1 MFENLQEK
9 LQRAFK
15 TLRGQATLTEE
26 NIDEALRE
34 IRLALLEADVNFK
47 VVKQL
52 IDQIRVKAVGQDVLT
67 ALSPGEQVIKIV
79 RDELVEILGR
89 DTARM
94 KFASQ
99 PPTVI
104 LMAGLQGSGKTTT
117 SGKLANWLKNGGHR
131 PLLVSVDVYRPA
143 AREQLK
149 VVAQAVKA
157 NIYEGEV
164 GEATPGPRDPR
175 AKEARR
181 EAINTGSDVLIV
193 DTAGRLHIDDQLMDE
208 MQLLKRLL
216 NPQEILFVADAMT
229 GQDAVNSADEFHK
242 KLSLTGVVLTKMDG
256 DARGGAALS
265 IRQVTGQPIKFI
277 GVGEKYDA
285 LEPFHPDRIVSRIL
299 GMGDILSLIERA
311 ESQIDKKKAQEMAT
325 KALTGDGFSLEDFRD
340 QLRQVKKMGSMK
352 SLLGML
358 PSIGPFSGLQKAA
371 DNVDEGQINRV
382 EAIINSMTTH
392 ERNHHEVINGSRRKR
407 IARGSGTTVQEV
419 NNLLRQYA
427 QMKKMFKQMGKT
439 VAPRTGLFHQLQGQP
454 AHGVAGI
461 DFHHRLEPAI
471 ALGCAIDEGV
481 DANRPD
487 IAGALQFRFEQR
499 KDVAIEAL
507 EAARNVRRFAEQR
520 GYVRRYAAAVV
531 GRRPVGPELSLA
543 VIDQA
548 GVAAELQVARPH
560 LQLDG
565 EIQRALQPGFD
576 DHLSA
581 ILQGTGQP
589 LLLCRQHL

>member
-15 TLRGQATLTEE
+15 SLRGQAVLTEE
-26 NIDEALRE
+26 NIAEALKQ

-47 VVKQL
+47 VVKDL
-52 IDQIRVKAVGQDVLT
+52 IDRIQAKAVGQEVLT

-79 RDELVEILGR
+79 RDELVATLGQ
-89 DTARM
+89 DTAKL

-99 PPTVI
+99 PPTVV

-149 VVAQAVKA
+149 VVAAAIKA

-164 GEATPGPRDPR
+164 SEANTATVERL

-181 EAINTGSDVLIV
+181 EAINTGCDVLIV

-208 MQLLKRLL
+208 MQSLKKLL
-216 NPQEILFVADAMT
+216 NPQEILFVADSMT

-242 KLSLTGVVLTKMDG
+242 KLTLTGVVLTKMDG

-311 ESQIDKKKAQEMAT
+311 ESQIDKKKANELAT
-325 KALTGDGFSLEDFRD
+325 KALSGDGFSLEDFRD
-340 QLRQVKKMGSMK
+340 QLRQVRKMGSLQ
-352 SLLGML
+352 SLIGML
-358 PSIGPFSGLQKAA
+358 PSVGAFSGLQKAA
-371 DNVDEGQINRV
+371 DKVDEGQINRV
-382 EAIINSMTTH
+382 EAIINSMTGF
-392 ERNHHEVINGSRRKR
+392 ERNHHESINGSRRKR

-427 QMKKMFKQMGKT
+427 QMKKMFKQMGKPSF
-439 VAPRTGLFHQLQGQP
+439 ARRM
-454 AHGVAGI
+454 AGMK
-461 DFHHRLEPAI
+461 F
-471 ALGCAIDEGV
+471 
-481 DANRPD
+481 
-487 IAGALQFRFEQR
+487 
-499 KDVAIEAL
+499 
-507 EAARNVRRFAEQR
+507 
-520 GYVRRYAAAVV
+520 
-531 GRRPVGPELSLA
+531 
-543 VIDQA
+543 
-548 GVAAELQVARPH
+548 
-560 LQLDG
+560 
-565 EIQRALQPGFD
+565 PGM
-576 DHLSA
+576 
-581 ILQGTGQP
+581 
-589 LLLCRQHL
+589 

>member
-15 TLRGQATLTEE
+15 SLRGQAKLSEE
-26 NIDEALRE
+26 NIQEALRE

-52 IDQIRVKAVGQDVLT
+52 IDQIRAKAVGQEVLT

-79 RDELVEILGR
+79 RDELVAILGK

-99 PPTVI
+99 PPTVV

-117 SGKLANWLKNGGHR
+117 SGKLAHWFKNGGHR

-149 VVAQAVKA
+149 IVAQAVKSH
-157 NIYEGEV
+157 IYEGEV
-164 GEATPGPRDPR
+164 GEANTATVERLV
-175 AKEARR
+175 KEARR
-181 EAINTGSDVLIV
+181 EAIVSGCDVLIV
-193 DTAGRLHIDDQLMDE
+193 DTAGRLHIDDQLMEE
-208 MQLLKRLL
+208 MQSLKRLL

-229 GQDAVNSADEFHK
+229 GQDAVRSAEEFHK
-242 KLSLTGVVLTKMDG
+242 KLSLTGIVLTKMDG

-311 ESQIDKKKAQEMAT
+311 EQQIDKKKATEMAT
-325 KALTGDGFSLEDFRD
+325 RALSGDGYSLEDFRD

-352 SLLGML
+352 SLMGML

-371 DNVDEGQINRV
+371 DNVDEKQINRV
-382 EAIINSMTTH
+382 EAIINSMTTR
-392 ERNHHEVINGSRRKR
+392 ERNHHEVINGNRRKR

-427 QMKKMFKQMGKT
+427 QMKKMFKQMGKPSF
-439 VAPRTGLFHQLQGQP
+439 ARRL
-454 AHGVAGI
+454 AGMK
-461 DFHHRLEPAI
+461 L
-471 ALGCAIDEGV
+471 
-481 DANRPD
+481 
-487 IAGALQFRFEQR
+487 
-499 KDVAIEAL
+499 
-507 EAARNVRRFAEQR
+507 
-520 GYVRRYAAAVV
+520 
-531 GRRPVGPELSLA
+531 
-543 VIDQA
+543 
-548 GVAAELQVARPH
+548 
-560 LQLDG
+560 
-565 EIQRALQPGFD
+565 PGM
-576 DHLSA
+576 
-581 ILQGTGQP
+581 
-589 LLLCRQHL
+589 

>member
-15 TLRGQATLTEE
+15 SLRGQAKLTEE

-47 VVKQL
+47 VVKEL
-52 IDQIRVKAVGQDVLT
+52 IDRIRAKAVGQEVLT

-79 RDELVEILGR
+79 RDELVETLGH

-149 VVAQAVKA
+149 VVAQAIKA
-157 NIYEGEV
+157 QIYEGEV
-164 GEATPGPRDPR
+164 GEANTATVERLV
-175 AKEARR
+175 KEARR
-181 EAINTGSDVLIV
+181 EAIVSGCDVLIV

-208 MQLLKRLL
+208 MQSLKKLL
-216 NPQEILFVADAMT
+216 NPSEILFIADAMT
-229 GQDAVNSADEFHK
+229 GQDAVRSADEFHK
-242 KLSLTGVVLTKMDG
+242 KLSLTGVILTKMDG

-325 KALTGDGFSLEDFRD
+325 RALTGDGFSLEDFRD

-352 SLLGML
+352 SLMGML

-371 DNVDEGQINRV
+371 DSVDEKQINRV

-392 ERNHHEVINGSRRKR
+392 ERNHHEVINGNRRKR

-427 QMKKMFKQMGKT
+427 QMKKMFKQMGKPSF
-439 VAPRTGLFHQLQGQP
+439 ARRL
-454 AHGVAGI
+454 AGMK
-461 DFHHRLEPAI
+461 L
-471 ALGCAIDEGV
+471 
-481 DANRPD
+481 
-487 IAGALQFRFEQR
+487 
-499 KDVAIEAL
+499 
-507 EAARNVRRFAEQR
+507 
-520 GYVRRYAAAVV
+520 
-531 GRRPVGPELSLA
+531 
-543 VIDQA
+543 
-548 GVAAELQVARPH
+548 
-560 LQLDG
+560 
-565 EIQRALQPGFD
+565 PGM
-576 DHLSA
+576 
-581 ILQGTGQP
+581 
-589 LLLCRQHL
+589 

>member
-52 IDQIRVKAVGQDVLT
+52 IDQIRAKAVGQEVMT
-67 ALSPGEQVIKIV
+67 ALSPGEQVIKIL
-79 RDELVEILGR
+79 RDELVEVLGK

-99 PPTVI
+99 PPTVV

-117 SGKLANWLKNGGHR
+117 SGKLANWFKVGGHR

-149 VVAQAVKA
+149 VVAQAVKSH
-157 NIYEGEV
+157 IYEGQV
-164 GEATPGPRDPR
+164 GEANTATVERLV
-175 AKEARR
+175 KEARR
-181 EAINTGSDVLIV
+181 EAIVSGCDVLIV

-208 MQLLKRLL
+208 MQSLKKLL
-216 NPQEILFVADAMT
+216 NPSEILFVADAMT
-229 GQDAVNSADEFHK
+229 GQDAVRSAEEFHK

-325 KALTGDGFSLEDFRD
+325 KALSGDGFSLEDFRD

-352 SLLGML
+352 SLMGML

-371 DNVDEGQINRV
+371 DNVDEKQINRV
-382 EAIINSMTTH
+382 EAIINSMTAH
-392 ERNHHEVINGSRRKR
+392 ERNHHEVINGNRRKR

-427 QMKKMFKQMGKT
+427 QMKKMFKQMGKPSF
-439 VAPRTGLFHQLQGQP
+439 ARRL
-454 AHGVAGI
+454 AGMK
-461 DFHHRLEPAI
+461 L
-471 ALGCAIDEGV
+471 
-481 DANRPD
+481 
-487 IAGALQFRFEQR
+487 
-499 KDVAIEAL
+499 
-507 EAARNVRRFAEQR
+507 
-520 GYVRRYAAAVV
+520 
-531 GRRPVGPELSLA
+531 
-543 VIDQA
+543 
-548 GVAAELQVARPH
+548 
-560 LQLDG
+560 
-565 EIQRALQPGFD
+565 PGM
-576 DHLSA
+576 
-581 ILQGTGQP
+581 
-589 LLLCRQHL
+589 